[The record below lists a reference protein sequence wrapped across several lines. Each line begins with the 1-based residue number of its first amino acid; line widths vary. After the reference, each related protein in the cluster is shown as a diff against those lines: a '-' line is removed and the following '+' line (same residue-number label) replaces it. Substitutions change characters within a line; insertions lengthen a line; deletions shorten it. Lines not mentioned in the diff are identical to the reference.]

1 MSEARKKHLLLNRTW
16 YITTSRWWLTAILL
30 FLPFQ
35 HITVTSLAVFNK
47 TLSTYFNSLDEAT
60 VFFFFP
66 LSLIEL
72 YRNGELK
79 NRCYLILFVPIF
91 ILCASGLV
99 SGMVNGNRLIVTVL
113 GIIDYIK
120 IFLFIFIYAAFFR
133 DFSEFRKVFNLLLI
147 IAVVLGIVAFFQ
159 EVWAL
164 VLKYILEKDIYDRAN
179 YLLGDIPVMLY
190 RKVII
195 DHWRFGIFRA
205 PSLVRNPNTLGFYL
219 LFVFTIYLNIKKKKN
234 PAVFVSL
241 LTGIIV
247 SVSRKVYMELIFLT
261 IVQAVKNR
269 RKIAVPFIILTVMF
283 FFIMSFIVDF
293 NKWEFTVKG
302 QYAEL
307 MSRKQYS
314 KMISFREYFKDK
326 SVEIWRD
333 HPYLGVGPGMFGGV
347 VSIMYDSPVYDEY
360 NVQKIAKA
368 LLTRWRDPH
377 QFWPV
382 LLAEMGILGVVS
394 FVGLFAS
401 LFFILFLLRKRAVS
415 DEMRGLFTGLTVFT
429 AIILIHSFSS
439 SIKEVIILMYF
450 ALLGMGLGCT
460 KKC

>member
-1 MSEARKKHLLLNRTW
+1 MNKVQKKHLLLNRASYTG
-16 YITTSRWWLTAILL
+16 TVRWWLTAVLL

-35 HITVTSLAVFNK
+35 NITTKSVEVVNS
-47 TLSTYFNSLDEAT
+47 TLSTYINRLDEAT
-60 VFFFFP
+60 MIFFFP
-66 LSLIEL
+66 LAMVEL
-72 YRNGELK
+72 YRNRELK
-79 NRCYLILFVPIF
+79 NILYVILFIPILVF
-91 ILCASGLV
+91 CISGAASG
-99 SGMVNGNRLIVTVL
+99 MINGNRLVVTAL

-133 DFSEFRKVFNLLLI
+133 DFSEFRRVFNLLLI
-147 IAVVLGIVAFFQ
+147 VAVFLGIVAFLQ
-159 EVWAL
+159 EIWAL
-164 VLKYILEKDIYDRAN
+164 ALKYILERNIYDRRN
-179 YLLGDIPVMLY
+179 YLLGDIPVMVY

-205 PSLVRNPNTLGFYL
+205 PSLVRNPNTLGFYS
-219 LFVFTIYLNIKKKKN
+219 LFILTIYLSIRKKKN
-234 PAVFVSL
+234 PAVFISL
-241 LTGIIV
+241 LTGIVV
-247 SVSRKVYMELIFLT
+247 SVSRKVYMELIFLA
-261 IVQAVKNR
+261 IVQAVKDR
-269 RKIAVPFIILTVMF
+269 KKIAVPFIILTVMF

-302 QYAEL
+302 QYTEL

-326 SVEIWRD
+326 SIEIWRD
-333 HPYLGVGPGMFGGV
+333 HPYLGIGPGMFGGV

-360 NVQKIAKA
+360 NVQRVAKA

-382 LLAEMGILGVVS
+382 LLAETGIIGVVS
-394 FVGLFAS
+394 FVALFAS
-401 LFFILFLLRKRAVS
+401 LFLILFLLRKRAVS

-450 ALLGMGLGCT
+450 ALLGIGLGCSR
-460 KKC
+460 KD